1 MLAPQD
7 KEVMNVILKHIPTH
21 ILANTDLENL
31 LASLKEEIK
40 ADYRISLMKAIG
52 KTQNLLAIQSM

>member
-7 KEVMNVILKHIPTH
+7 KEVMNVILSHIPAH
-21 ILANTDLENL
+21 LLVNPDLENL

-40 ADYRISLMKAIG
+40 TDYSIHLMKAIG
-52 KTQNLLAIQSM
+52 KTQNLLAVRSM

>member
-7 KEVMNVILKHIPTH
+7 KELMNAILKHIPSH
-21 ILANTDLENL
+21 ILANPDLENL

-40 ADYRISLMKAIG
+40 EDYRISLMKAIG
-52 KTQNLLAIQSM
+52 KTQNLLVIQSM